1 MSSKGPQPY
10 GVNGSRY
17 GAIDHTAIKEREQ
30 RKLEL
35 LQQRSQAHNDT
46 LERIEKNTKSS
57 KQKDW
62 LPVSGSFPRLVYETE
77 NKMDTFY
84 NPKDPDAP
92 SPNDMKYGDK
102 KREEIESYGH
112 WQPFRNKTRYS
123 PSRGYDI
130 VVEDQFTLPAKEHF
144 NRMRSLGGG
153 VVSFSMLGKT
163 KDIFSTMVDKF
174 ERNEGGYYMHPLL
187 DNALR
192 EHQTTAIFH
201 TALKKCLG
209 ENIKDG
215 VLDKDIVNI
224 ASNYMKSSSG
234 ARLPQFKPLTSDL
247 FNGTVLTVH
256 GIWSMRVY
264 AEKLEYKEDQIKGI
278 FKYEV
283 QDHFGLD
290 VNDINHKNLD
300 KDNIPFE
307 KLGGFRSWFL
317 LQHYIGY
324 SYQPFITKIGFKL

>member
-1 MSSKGPQPY
+1 MSSRGPQPY

-62 LPVSGSFPRLVYETE
+62 LPVSGSFPRLIYETE

-92 SPNDMKYGDK
+92 CPNDMRYGEQQRK
-102 KREEIESYGH
+102 TIESYGVFL
-112 WQPFRNKTRYS
+112 PFKDKTRYS

-144 NRMRSLGGG
+144 KRMRNLGKGAI
-153 VVSFSMLGKT
+153 SFSMLGET
-163 KDIFSTMVDKF
+163 KNLFSKMVDKF

-187 DNALR
+187 DDAMKKH
-192 EHQTTAIFH
+192 ETTTTFH
-201 TALKKCLG
+201 KSLKECLG
-209 ENIKDG
+209 ENIKNG
-215 VLDKDIVNI
+215 ELSRDILNI
-224 ASNYMKSSSG
+224 SSSYMKTSG
-234 ARLPQFKPLTSDL
+234 KGAPLPQFQTKSLDVIK
-247 FNGTVLTVH
+247 GTVLTVH
-256 GIWSMRVY
+256 GIWAMKVY
-264 AEKLEYKEDQIKGI
+264 AEKMEYKGNQVRGV
-278 FKYEV
+278 FKYDI
-283 QDHFGLD
+283 QDHFGL
-290 VNDINHKNLD
+290 NSKDIDHK
-300 KDNIPFE
+300 ISSGEMPFE
-307 KLGGFRSWFL
+307 WLEGFRSWYL

-324 SYQPFITKIGFKL
+324 GYQPFITKIGFKL